1 MYKYLYSISFFAVA
15 LFAFLTDWY
24 LPLAVVLTFLVV
36 FQLINKLGKGIVLLE
51 TIAFLYIFTCVF
63 MPYLGYVLY
72 PKSENLSFL
81 WKRFMPVNERI
92 YFSFTLPALCL
103 FCMVLTWPL
112 KTGKFSSEFEMIQYL
127 RIRIVEK
134 LSNHRQV
141 GLVIISIG
149 LVFSFIYPYIPGSF
163 QFFVLLFYFSSFA
176 GLLYVYYTPSLRYKY
191 WIIGGFSLFLLLNAL
206 NTGMFTVVAYMGLT
220 IFSFFF
226 LGNKASF
233 FKKFSFF
240 IIGFLLLIV
249 LQNTKKEFRAFTW
262 GKKYEGS
269 KVELFSEIFV
279 NNFSKGEDLFAK
291 NTFFPIYMRTNQGF
305 NIALVMKRFP
315 SIYPHDNGKFMVTNV
330 ASSLVPRFLWP
341 DKPEAGGKFNMKYY
355 TGWTI
360 TNWSTNIGP
369 LGEAYGAFGFWGGI
383 LFMGLLALF
392 VRWIYKRLI
401 TLSFRYNP
409 LLICWIPVLFYQVTY
424 SGETDTLQI
433 VNALLK
439 TAFFIFL
446 LYRIVPTWFGN
457 SREGNSV
464 RLQDDTLQQV
474 QHG

>member
-1 MYKYLYSISFFAVA
+1 
-15 LFAFLTDWY
+15 
-24 LPLAVVLTFLVV
+24 
-36 FQLINKLGKGIVLLE
+36 
-51 TIAFLYIFTCVF
+51 
-63 MPYLGYVLY
+63 
-72 PKSENLSFL
+72 
-81 WKRFMPVNERI
+81 
-92 YFSFTLPALCL
+92 
-103 FCMVLTWPL
+103 MVLTWPL